1 MPLHD
6 GTGPRGLGPGSGRRR
21 RGRCFTNVFQSGFD
35 RKPGW
40 LFGVLLPLGTAIVRD
55 LLNPSGV
62 IRRIVHVTSAPKIDN
77 NTQKIRR
84 NAEFTVVDTDSVP
97 TINGKKISE

>member
-6 GTGPRGLGPGSGRRR
+6 GTGPWGLGPGSGRRR
-21 RGRCFTNVFQSGFD
+21 RGRCYTNVFQSGFD
-35 RKPGW
+35 RKHGW

-62 IRRIVHVTSAPKIDN
+62 IRRIVHVSSAPKIDN
-77 NTQKIRR
+77 NTQKIPECRIYR
-84 NAEFTVVDTDSVP
+84 SRHRFGTNYKWKEDF
-97 TINGKKISE
+97 

>member
-6 GTGPRGLGPGSGRRR
+6 GTGPWGLGPGSGRRR
-21 RGRCFTNVFQSGFD
+21 GRCYTNVFQSGFD
-35 RKPGW
+35 RKHGW

-62 IRRIVHVTSAPKIDN
+62 IRRIVHVSSVPKIDN
-77 NTQKIRR
+77 NAQKIRR
-84 NAEFTVVDTDSVP
+84 NAEFTVVNTDMGYKSGA
-97 TINGKKISE
+97 GKDIVS